1 MNITFGGL
9 VLGAHTFLAVQMFAE
24 PQTAAAG
31 PSQANNPKES
41 SRKESERTVYLE
53 QTVLTHTH
61 THTSRPHT
69 HTGGGKG
76 RRTREPQNLCLGPAA
91 AIEKSLAKR
100 QTTHGIW
107 PKGCGCCLDPWDP
120 WNPRIGIRAT
130 GSLAL
135 QLCGGKPRAWYNI
148 ELSNQLNGS
157 RAGKTLSLMELA
169 LNCRTGPRQ
178 TSTKFHRRLQVN
190 PDSGGSG
197 LWRLKLVNKCSP
209 KLANLIKGI
218 ATWSSTSP

>member
-1 MNITFGGL
+1 MRL
-9 VLGAHTFLAVQMFAE
+9 LLGSL
-24 PQTAAAG
+24 G
-31 PSQANNPKES
+31 SLES
-41 SRKESERTVYLE
+41 SDRD
-53 QTVLTHTH
+53 
-61 THTSRPHT
+61 
-69 HTGGGKG
+69 TGYG
-76 RRTREPQNLCLGPAA
+76 Q
-91 AIEKSLAKR
+91 
-100 QTTHGIW
+100 
-107 PKGCGCCLDPWDP
+107 
-120 WNPRIGIRAT
+120 RAT

-197 LWRLKLVNKCSP
+197 L
-209 KLANLIKGI
+209 
-218 ATWSSTSP
+218 